1 MRLDLL
7 AALSGAMI
15 AVQARVNGELSH
27 QLNNG
32 LQAAFVSFGS
42 GLLIILLI
50 TPFSSQI
57 KEGIVNLRAAVKN
70 KEIARWKLLA
80 GALGGSFVAIQT
92 QIVPLIGVA
101 IYSVASIA
109 GQTAMS
115 LIVDRIGLTGGGKKL
130 ISPRRVLA
138 AVLTVIAVLV
148 SVWDRIDA
156 NNLSMFAVTAGG
168 IAGAIVGVQRA
179 LNGQINEY
187 SHQSFT
193 TSLLNFITGTSFL
206 MILIA
211 IGLVIGRNELS
222 PLPSNPWWIYTGGVI
237 GVIYIAFTSTIV
249 QHLGVLTFTL
259 FSVGGQLV
267 GSLVIDLVSPT
278 KGVSVSAYLVTGIF
292 MTYAGVIGVIYIA
305 FISTIVQHLGV
316 LTFTLFSVGGQ
327 LISSLIIDFVSPTNG
342 VRVSYYLI
350 TGIAMTYLGVIAGG
364 VGSSRVKKPQKQ

>member
-1 MRLDLL
+1 L
-7 AALSGAMI
+7 
-15 AVQARVNGELSH
+15 QARANGELSH
-27 QLNNG
+27 RLNNG
-32 LQAAFVSFGS
+32 LQAALVSFGS
-42 GLLIILLI
+42 GLLIIFVI
-50 TPFSSQI
+50 TLFNSTI
-57 KEGIVNLRAAVKN
+57 KEGIKNLRTAVAN
-70 KEIARWKLLA
+70 KEIARWKLFA

-115 LIVDRIGLTGGGKKL
+115 LVVDRIGLTGGGKKL

-138 AVLTVIAVLV
+138 AVLTVLAVLV

-168 IAGAIVGVQRA
+168 IAGAIVGIQRA

-206 MILIA
+206 LILIVA
-211 IGLVIGRNELS
+211 GLILGRNELS
-222 PLPSNPWWIYTGGVI
+222 PLPSGPWWIYTGGVI

-267 GSLVIDLVSPT
+267 GSLIIDLVSPT
-278 KGVSVSAYLVTGIF
+278 DGVSVSAYLVTGIV
-292 MTYAGVIGVIYIA
+292 MTYA
-305 FISTIVQHLGV
+305 
-316 LTFTLFSVGGQ
+316 
-327 LISSLIIDFVSPTNG
+327 
-342 VRVSYYLI
+342 
-350 TGIAMTYLGVIAGG
+350 GVIAGG
-364 VGSSRVKKPQKQ
+364 VGSSRVKKPQRL

>member
-15 AVQARVNGELSH
+15 ALQARANGELSH
-27 QLNNG
+27 RLNNG
-32 LQAAFVSFGS
+32 LQAALVSFGS
-42 GLLIILLI
+42 GLIIIFVI
-50 TPFSSQI
+50 TLFNTKI
-57 KEGIVNLRAAVKN
+57 KAGIKNLRQAVAN
-70 KEIARWKLLA
+70 KEIARWKLFA

-138 AVLTVIAVLV
+138 AFLTVFAVLV

-156 NNLSMFAVTAGG
+156 NNLSMLAVSAGG
-168 IAGAIVGVQRA
+168 IAGAIVGIQRA

-187 SHQSFT
+187 SKQSFT
-193 TSLLNFITGTSFL
+193 TSLLNFMTGTAFLLILIITGL
-206 MILIA
+206 IL
-211 IGLVIGRNELS
+211 GKNELS
-222 PLPSNPWWIYTGGVI
+222 PLPSGPWWIYTGGVI

-267 GSLVIDLVSPT
+267 GSLIIDLVSPT
-278 KGVSVSAYLVTGIF
+278 AGVSVSAYLITGIV
-292 MTYAGVIGVIYIA
+292 MTYAGVV
-305 FISTIVQHLGV
+305 
-316 LTFTLFSVGGQ
+316 
-327 LISSLIIDFVSPTNG
+327 
-342 VRVSYYLI
+342 
-350 TGIAMTYLGVIAGG
+350 AGG
-364 VGSSRVKKPQKQ
+364 VSNQRVRK

>member
-7 AALSGAMI
+7 AAISGAMI
-15 AVQARVNGELSH
+15 ALQARANGELSSR
-27 QLNNG
+27 LDNG
-32 LQAAFVSFGS
+32 LQAARVSFGS
-42 GLLIILLI
+42 GLVIIFVI
-50 TPFSSQI
+50 TLFNSKIQDGV
-57 KEGIVNLRAAVKN
+57 KNLRRAVAN
-70 KEIARWKLLA
+70 KEIAPWKLFA

-115 LIVDRIGLTGGGKKL
+115 LVVDRIGLTGGGKKL

-156 NNLSMFAVTAGG
+156 NDLSMLAVTAGG
-168 IAGAIVGVQRA
+168 IAGAVVGVQRA
-179 LNGQINEY
+179 LNGQINEH

-193 TSLLNFITGTSFL
+193 TSLLNFATGTSFL
-206 MILIA
+206 LILVVA
-211 IGLVIGRNELS
+211 GLVMGRNELS
-222 PLPSNPWWIYTGGVI
+222 PLPSGPWWIYMGGVI

-267 GSLVIDLVSPT
+267 GSLIIDLVSPT
-278 KGVSVSAYLVTGIF
+278 DGVSVSAYLVTGIV
-292 MTYAGVIGVIYIA
+292 MTYAGV
-305 FISTIVQHLGV
+305 L
-316 LTFTLFSVGGQ
+316 
-327 LISSLIIDFVSPTNG
+327 
-342 VRVSYYLI
+342 
-350 TGIAMTYLGVIAGG
+350 AGG
-364 VGSSRVKKPQKQ
+364 VGNLRVRK

>member
-7 AALSGAMI
+7 AALSGVMI
-15 AVQARVNGELSH
+15 ALQARANGELSH
-27 QLNNG
+27 RINNG
-32 LQAAFVSFGS
+32 LEAALVSFGS
-42 GLLIILLI
+42 GLVIITVI
-50 TPFSSQI
+50 AIFNPAI
-57 KEGIVNLRAAVKN
+57 KEGLSNLRAAVSN

-101 IYSVASIA
+101 IYSVTSIA

-115 LIVDRIGLTGGGKKL
+115 LVVDRIGLTGGGKKA
-130 ISPRRVLA
+130 ITGRRILA

-148 SVWDRIDA
+148 SVIDRIDA
-156 NNLSMFAVTAGG
+156 KNLSMLAVAAGG
-168 IAGAIVGVQRA
+168 IAGAVVGVQRA

-193 TSLLNFITGTSFL
+193 TSLLNFVTGTSL
-206 MILIA
+206 LLILI
-211 IGLVIGRNELS
+211 LVGVATGHTHFVA
-222 PLPSNPWWIYTGGVI
+222 LPNGPWWIYTGGVI

-278 KGVSVSAYLVTGIF
+278 DGVHVSAYLVTGIV
-292 MTYAGVIGVIYIA
+292 MTYAGVI
-305 FISTIVQHLGV
+305 
-316 LTFTLFSVGGQ
+316 
-327 LISSLIIDFVSPTNG
+327 
-342 VRVSYYLI
+342 
-350 TGIAMTYLGVIAGG
+350 AGG
-364 VGSSRVKKPQKQ
+364 VSSSRVRKPARHR

>member
-15 AVQARVNGELSH
+15 ALQARANGELSH
-27 QLNNG
+27 RLDNG
-32 LQAAFVSFGS
+32 LQAALVSFSS
-42 GLLIILLI
+42 GLVIIFII
-50 TPFSSQI
+50 TLFNSKI
-57 KEGIVNLRAAVKN
+57 KEGIKNLRQSVAN
-70 KEIARWKLLA
+70 KEIAPWKLFA

-130 ISPRRVLA
+130 ISSRRVLA
-138 AVLTVIAVLV
+138 AFLTVIAVLI

-156 NNLSMFAVTAGG
+156 NDLSMLAVTAGG
-168 IAGAIVGVQRA
+168 IAGAIVGIQRA

-187 SHQSFT
+187 SKQSFT
-193 TSLLNFITGTSFL
+193 TSLLNFMTGTAFL
-206 MILIA
+206 LILIIA
-211 IGLVIGRNELS
+211 GLILGRSELS
-222 PLPSNPWWIYTGGVI
+222 PLPNGPWWIYTGGVI

-267 GSLVIDLVSPT
+267 GSLIIDLVSPT
-278 KGVSVSAYLVTGIF
+278 EGVSVSAYLVTGIV
-292 MTYAGVIGVIYIA
+292 MTYAGVV
-305 FISTIVQHLGV
+305 
-316 LTFTLFSVGGQ
+316 
-327 LISSLIIDFVSPTNG
+327 
-342 VRVSYYLI
+342 
-350 TGIAMTYLGVIAGG
+350 AGG
-364 VGSSRVKKPQKQ
+364 VSNQRVRK

>member
-15 AVQARVNGELSH
+15 ALQARANGELSH
-27 QLNNG
+27 RLNNG
-32 LQAAFVSFGS
+32 LQAALVSFGS
-42 GLLIILLI
+42 GLLIIFVI
-50 TPFSSQI
+50 TLFNSKI
-57 KEGIVNLRAAVKN
+57 KEGIKNLRRAVAN
-70 KEIARWKLLA
+70 KEIARWKLFA

-130 ISPRRVLA
+130 ISPRRVSA
-138 AVLTVIAVLV
+138 AVLTVLAVLV

-156 NNLSMFAVTAGG
+156 NNLSMLAVTAGG

-193 TSLLNFITGTSFL
+193 TSLLNFATGTSFL
-206 MILIA
+206 VILIVVG
-211 IGLVIGRNELS
+211 ILLGRNELS
-222 PLPSNPWWIYTGGVI
+222 PLPSGPWWIYTGGVI

-267 GSLVIDLVSPT
+267 GSLVIDLVSHT
-278 KGVSVSAYLVTGIF
+278 EGVSVSAYLVTGIV
-292 MTYAGVIGVIYIA
+292 MTYAGVV
-305 FISTIVQHLGV
+305 
-316 LTFTLFSVGGQ
+316 
-327 LISSLIIDFVSPTNG
+327 
-342 VRVSYYLI
+342 
-350 TGIAMTYLGVIAGG
+350 AGG
-364 VGSSRVKKPQKQ
+364 VSNLRVRR

>member
-7 AALSGAMI
+7 AALSGVMI
-15 AVQARVNGELSH
+15 AIQARVNGELSH
-27 QLNNG
+27 RLNNG
-32 LQAAFVSFGS
+32 LEAALVSFGS
-42 GLLIILLI
+42 GLLIILII
-50 TPFSSQI
+50 TPFSPHI
-57 KEGIVNLRAAVKN
+57 KEGLTNLRGAIAR

-109 GQTAMS
+109 GQTAIS

-130 ISPRRVLA
+130 ISPRRVMA
-138 AVLTVIAVLV
+138 AVLTVVAVFV
-148 SVWDRIDA
+148 SVLDRIDA
-156 NNLSMFAVTAGG
+156 NNLSMFAVTAGCV
-168 IAGAIVGVQRA
+168 AGAIVGVQRA

-206 MILIA
+206 AVLII
-211 IGLVIGRNELS
+211 IGVIVGKNQLT
-222 PLPSNPWWIYTGGVI
+222 PLPSEPWWIYTGGVI

-267 GSLVIDLVSPT
+267 GSLIIDVVSPT
-278 KGVSVSAYLVTGIF
+278 HGVSVSAYLVTGIA
-292 MTYAGVIGVIYIA
+292 MTYAGVI
-305 FISTIVQHLGV
+305 
-316 LTFTLFSVGGQ
+316 
-327 LISSLIIDFVSPTNG
+327 
-342 VRVSYYLI
+342 
-350 TGIAMTYLGVIAGG
+350 AGG
-364 VGSSRVKKPQKQ
+364 VASSRVKKPQKQL

>member
-15 AVQARVNGELSH
+15 ALQARANGELSH
-27 QLNNG
+27 RLNNG
-32 LQAAFVSFGS
+32 LQAALVSFGS
-42 GLLIILLI
+42 GLLIIFVI
-50 TPFSSQI
+50 TLFNSKI
-57 KEGIVNLRAAVKN
+57 KEGIKNQRRAVAN
-70 KEIARWKLLA
+70 KEIARWKLFA

-130 ISPRRVLA
+130 ISPRRVSA
-138 AVLTVIAVLV
+138 AVLTVLAVLV

-156 NNLSMFAVTAGG
+156 NNLSMLAVTAGG

-187 SHQSFT
+187 SNQSFT
-193 TSLLNFITGTSFL
+193 TSLLNFVTGTSFL
-206 MILIA
+206 VILIVV
-211 IGLVIGRNELS
+211 GMLLGRNELS
-222 PLPSNPWWIYTGGVI
+222 PLPSGPWWIYTGGVI

-278 KGVSVSAYLVTGIF
+278 EGVSVSAYLVTGIV
-292 MTYAGVIGVIYIA
+292 MTYAGVV
-305 FISTIVQHLGV
+305 
-316 LTFTLFSVGGQ
+316 
-327 LISSLIIDFVSPTNG
+327 
-342 VRVSYYLI
+342 
-350 TGIAMTYLGVIAGG
+350 AGG
-364 VGSSRVKKPQKQ
+364 VSNLRVRR

>member
-1 MRLDLL
+1 MRLDFL

-15 AVQARVNGELSH
+15 ALQARANGELSH
-27 QLNNG
+27 LLNNG
-32 LQAAFVSFGS
+32 LQAALVSFGS
-42 GLLIILLI
+42 GLLIIFVI
-50 TPFSSQI
+50 TLFNSTI
-57 KEGIVNLRAAVKN
+57 KEGIKNLRTAVAN
-70 KEIARWKLLA
+70 KEIARWKLFA

-115 LIVDRIGLTGGGKKL
+115 LVVDRIGLTGGGKKL

-138 AVLTVIAVLV
+138 AFLTVLAVLV

-156 NNLSMFAVTAGG
+156 NDLSMFAVTAGG
-168 IAGAIVGVQRA
+168 IAGAIVGIQRA

-206 MILIA
+206 LILIVA
-211 IGLVIGRNELS
+211 GIILGRNELS
-222 PLPSNPWWIYTGGVI
+222 PLPSGPWWIYTGGVI

-267 GSLVIDLVSPT
+267 GSLIIDLVSPT
-278 KGVSVSAYLVTGIF
+278 DGVRVSAYLVTGIV
-292 MTYAGVIGVIYIA
+292 MTYA
-305 FISTIVQHLGV
+305 
-316 LTFTLFSVGGQ
+316 
-327 LISSLIIDFVSPTNG
+327 
-342 VRVSYYLI
+342 
-350 TGIAMTYLGVIAGG
+350 GVIAGG
-364 VGSSRVKKPQKQ
+364 VGSSRVKKPQKL